1 MGHRNLTDVQGGSRL
16 AAVPLRVNIFSSNTS
31 HAGFLGPSAEQKKW
45 RWYTPI
51 RTNRPGE
58 ASHDER
64 EGQQPLGPSAE
75 RKKWRRDRPLRT
87 ETGSR
92 GEALGRHSNLGESQ
106 VRIGEWWRW
115 YTPIRTA
122 LERPFNFR
130 IYLSRTHEYQRIS
143 AKARQLRAK
152 GLSWSEIG
160 RKLKV
165 TGKTAK
171 KAVDRR
177 KM

>member
-1 MGHRNLTDVQGGSRL
+1 MAYAN
-16 AAVPLRVNIFSSNTS
+16 SN
-31 HAGFLGPSAEQKKW
+31 HWGESAISGD
-45 RWYTPI
+45 R
-51 RTNRPGE
+51 
-58 ASHDER
+58 
-64 EGQQPLGPSAE
+64 GQSPLGPSAKRE
-75 RKKWRRDRPLRT
+75 KWT
-87 ETGSR
+87 
-92 GEALGRHSNLGESQ
+92 
-106 VRIGEWWRW
+106 W

-130 IYLSRTHEYQRIS
+130 IYLGKTHEYQRIS

-171 KAVDRR
+171 KAATKGDL
-177 KM
+177 

>member
-1 MGHRNLTDVQGGSRL
+1 MWT
-16 AAVPLRVNIFSSNTS
+16 
-31 HAGFLGPSAEQKKW
+31 
-45 RWYTPI
+45 WYTLI
-51 RTNRPGE
+51 RTNQQGD
-58 ASHDER
+58 ASHGEQ

-75 RKKWRRDRPLRT
+75 RKKWT
-87 ETGSR
+87 
-92 GEALGRHSNLGESQ
+92 
-106 VRIGEWWRW
+106 W

-130 IYLSRTHEYQRIS
+130 IYLGKTHQYQRIS
-143 AKARQLRAK
+143 TKARQLRDK

-171 KAVDRR
+171 KAALTRDH
-177 KM
+177 

>member
-1 MGHRNLTDVQGGSRL
+1 MHTHFALFKSGLPHVAPPQAGEVWTRYALIRTAGGEAAFSGEMGQSPLGS
-16 AAVPLRVNIFSSNTS
+16 N
-31 HAGFLGPSAEQKKW
+31 AEWENW
-45 RWYTPI
+45 RWYAEI
-51 RTNRPGE
+51 RTTLSYPEE
-58 ASHDER
+58 AYQAD
-64 EGQQPLGPSAE
+64 GCPATPLAVN
-75 RKKWRRDRPLRT
+75 
-87 ETGSR
+87 
-92 GEALGRHSNLGESQ
+92 SNLGEAKFAS
-106 VRIGEWWRW
+106 VKNWTW

-130 IYLSRTHEYQRIS
+130 IYLSKTHEYQRIS

-152 GLSWSEIG
+152 GLSWPEIG